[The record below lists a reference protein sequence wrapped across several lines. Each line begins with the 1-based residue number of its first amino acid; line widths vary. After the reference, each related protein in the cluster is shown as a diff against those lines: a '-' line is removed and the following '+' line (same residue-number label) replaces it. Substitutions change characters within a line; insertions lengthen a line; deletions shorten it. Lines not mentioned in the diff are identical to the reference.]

1 MPVPRQSSGQGQC
14 GQTGSGEG
22 RGRQR
27 IVDGLALI
35 LFHGKG
41 SHWMVRKVPSYLTD
55 HLPFGFYFLG
65 LAHTSVLD
73 FLYKSL

>member
-1 MPVPRQSSGQGQC
+1 MARLGV
-14 GQTGSGEG
+14 G
-22 RGRQR
+22 RGREGRDKVQGKGR
-27 IVDGLALI
+27 RCIVDGLALI
-35 LFHGKG
+35 LFHGEG
-41 SHWMVRKVPSYLTD
+41 SHWMVRKVPSYLTN